1 MKVLNL
7 LILSLVLLVLPLA
20 VPPASAGKCGAF
32 LVYNSG
38 PYPYPDLPRKDYRI
52 WAGNYPSPDAAR
64 EAVIKECLKQ
74 WEKEKPTLE
83 PPSPRSLGSK
93 NRGAWICGPGHSFG
107 FFCTDKT
114 DLEGWGVPPD
124 SHNPCGALAMG
135 DDYITWSRHRN
146 VNYV

>member
-107 FFCTDKT
+107 FS
-114 DLEGWGVPPD
+114 VPTKLTWKDGECPLTLTT
-124 SHNPCGALAMG
+124 LAVLSQWVTT
-135 DDYITWSRHRN
+135 I
-146 VNYV
+146 